1 VAAPVD
7 VGDLLN
13 RAKRDVERAR
23 FRARNG
29 IRLIVGTDQPYV
41 GLTPRDEVW
50 ARDKVRL
57 YRYHGDHRAFGDTPN
72 PGAGRPPVLL
82 VMSLISRHYIFD
94 LQPKNSCIEFLLG
107 QGLDV
112 FLLDWG
118 VPDELESDFTLATYC
133 DDYLPRAVSAVAAEA
148 GSEAVTV
155 YGYCLGGVLA
165 LLYAAGHPDDPVA
178 NLITMAT
185 PVDFSGLGP
194 LSALMDGR
202 VPPEDLVDAT
212 GNVPPGVIFNAFRT
226 LAPTGE
232 IVNYAN
238 LWQHLWNDRFVDGY
252 QAMNGWVR
260 DHIPFPGGVLRD
272 MAELVSTGGFTRGE
286 APLGRRRVRLADIT
300 CPFLSVLAEADHIV
314 PVDAAAG
321 LADLVGSK
329 DATELRLPGG
339 HVSLFVGRPAQTRS
353 LPAIVDWIAH
363 H

>member
-7 VGDLLN
+7 VADLVN
-13 RAKRDVERAR
+13 RAKRDVQRAR

-29 IRLIVGTDQPYV
+29 IKLMIGADRPGL
-41 GLTPRDEVW
+41 GLTPKDEVW

-57 YRYHGDHRAFGDTPN
+57 YRYRQDHRAGADTPK

-82 VMSLISRHYIFD
+82 VMSLISRSYIFD
-94 LQPKNSCIEFLLG
+94 LRPENSCVEFLLG

-118 VPDELESDFTLATYC
+118 VPDELEAGFTLATYC
-133 DDYLPRAVSAVAAEA
+133 DDYLPRAVAAVAAEA
-148 GSEAVTV
+148 GAEAVTV
-155 YGYCLGGVLA
+155 YGYCVGGVLA
-165 LLYAAGHPDDPVA
+165 LCYAAGHPGDPVA

-194 LSALMDGR
+194 LTALIDGR
-202 VPPEDLVDAT
+202 VPPEDLVDVT
-212 GNVPPGVIFNAFRT
+212 GNIPPGVIFNAFRT

-232 IVNYAN
+232 LVNYAN
-238 LWQHLWNDRFVDGY
+238 LWQHLWNDRFVEGY

-272 MAELVSTGGFTRGE
+272 LAELVPNKGLAAGE
-286 APLGRRRVRLADIT
+286 VRLGRRTARLADIT

-314 PVDAAAG
+314 PIDAATG
-321 LADLVGSK
+321 LADMVGSK

-339 HVSLFVGRPAQTRS
+339 HVSLFVGRPARARS
-353 LPAIVDWIAH
+353 LPAIVDWIVDH
-363 H
+363 